1 LQYRYKAYCFS
12 FSVDTK
18 SLGLYASVREKWG
31 GSVGWSDQYRVIA
44 SLTEPQGLIGKE
56 RGRRKRMGGKLLCLL
71 K

>member
-1 LQYRYKAYCFS
+1 
-12 FSVDTK
+12 VDTK

>member
-1 LQYRYKAYCFS
+1 
-12 FSVDTK
+12 
-18 SLGLYASVREKWG
+18 LGLYASVREKWG